1 MARVSQEHLDA
12 RRRQIIDG
20 AARCFARDGFHG
32 ASMQGVLK
40 EVGLSAGAVYR
51 YFSGKEDLIAAIADE
66 AFTSIRRAF
75 WEAADA
81 TPPPAPDVLLGRVL
95 RGLFSG
101 EVCGLDG
108 RQFASLIVQVWSES
122 LRNEQLAA
130 TFEDGYGAMR
140 VVWTGVVEGYREAGI
155 LRADVPADHVARTMM
170 AATQGFFA
178 QMALFGDADPAVL
191 ENGMRGLMAMD
202 RPETG

>member
-1 MARVSQEHLDA
+1 M
-12 RRRQIIDG
+12 
-20 AARCFARDGFHG
+20 
-32 ASMQGVLK
+32 LK
-40 EVGLSAGAVYR
+40 EVGLPAGAVYR
-51 YFSGKEDLIAAIADE
+51 YFSGKEDLIATIADE

-75 WEAADA
+75 REAANT

-122 LRNEQLAA
+122 MRNEHLAA
-130 TFEDGYGAMR
+130 TFEDGYGALR
-140 VVWTGVVEGYREAGI
+140 LVRTGVVEGYREAGI

-178 QMALFGDADPAVL
+178 RWRSSATPIRRCWRTACVA
-191 ENGMRGLMAMD
+191 
-202 RPETG
+202 